1 MQKTL
6 APDGAYVLDT
16 IRRYLIT
23 KGIPL
28 DHLGPLAFGVAM
40 DARIQVQQRTA
51 TPCLYGL
58 DLLPIQTVD
67 TVPRGE
73 DGRDLQGAE
82 LFPVDAP
89 TLLDAAEAYLAGM
102 DAEDGAG

>member
-1 MQKTL
+1 
-6 APDGAYVLDT
+6 
-16 IRRYLIT
+16 
-23 KGIPL
+23 
-28 DHLGPLAFGVAM
+28 M
-40 DARIQVQQRTA
+40 DARIQVRQRTA
-51 TPCLYGL
+51 RPEQFGALTDARHVMQQTTQACLYGL
-58 DLLPIQTVD
+58 GLLPIQAVD